1 MNKREKIE
9 KYTIVLILLVYLLEI
24 LAQKDL
30 SINL

>member
-9 KYTIVLILLVYLLEI
+9 KYTIVLILLVYLLGI